1 MTTHIRGK
9 FIFYKNKKFK
19 TINFLTYF
27 LTYLKNNMRWLFY
40 IKVVLNK
47 KSAQASLADF
57 FVFIPGCARSL
68 HRGAEG
74 SEIELFRGGFESNE
88 SF

>member
-1 MTTHIRGK
+1 
-9 FIFYKNKKFK
+9 
-19 TINFLTYF
+19 
-27 LTYLKNNMRWLFY
+27 MRWLFY